1 MTFYFKW
8 GGPISAQNVAA
19 YEERPYLS
27 GYKIGREPGR
37 GLTVSGPHDL
47 KLEKLP
53 LLLVWPLTAAFLH
66 AGT

>member
-1 MTFYFKW
+1 MFVDCVCVLRFSWLGMLGAGAVHKSQFVSPSLHT
-8 GGPISAQNVAA
+8 P
-19 YEERPYLS
+19 
-27 GYKIGREPGR
+27 
-37 GLTVSGPHDL
+37 VSGPHDL